1 MKKKITIEKLNIE
14 FAELKRIYS
23 KVILFTKRNAK
34 WYKNPNSKTRIE
46 EDLGL
51 YGMDNEQFLI
61 DFAEE
66 FNVNFKN
73 LDYSEYLT
81 SEWEVA
87 NPKYLMY
94 LPIVIPYNLIKI
106 LLRIIIF
113 PFNKNLSHE
122 IKKNKLPFKN
132 LKSKKDITLGDLVS
146 SIVKSEFAERRNIR
160 YEIKTA

>member
-1 MKKKITIEKLNIE
+1 MTTERLHIE
-14 FAELKRIYS
+14 FAELKKVYS

-66 FNVNFKN
+66 FEVDFEKLN
-73 LDYSEYLT
+73 YSEYLT
-81 SEWEVA
+81 SEREVA
-87 NPKYLMY
+87 NPKYLIY
-94 LPIVIPYNLIKI
+94 LPIVIPYSAVKI
-106 LLRIIIF
+106 LSRILIF
-113 PFNKNLSHE
+113 PFNKNLSRR
-122 IKKNKLPFKN
+122 IKNHKLPFKS
-132 LKSKKDITLGDLVS
+132 LKQKKDITLGDLVS
-146 SIVKSEFAERRNIR
+146 TIVKKEFAERKNIH